1 VGTIRFRARVIA
13 LPSVHPHGRGD
24 NWLAFQ
30 DQWGQVG
37 SPPRAWGQCDTFA
50 NRIYANAVHPHGRG
64 DNEYEDDPEKRR
76 FGSPPRAWGQFNVDQ
91 TVNAHQRFTPT
102 GVGTICPIRSRLR
115 FTAVH
120 PHGRGDNRWSVV
132 HQRSMHGSPPRAW
145 GQSLVGGASALN
157 ARSTPTGVGTI
168 AAKCGCSIAATV
180 HPHGRGDN
188 I

>member
-1 VGTIRFRARVIA
+1 MCNNVTRARFTPTGVGTIRRASSDG
-13 LPSVHPHGRGD
+13 LPPAVHPHGRGD

-145 GQSLVGGASALN
+145 GQFIFGLPSRN
-157 ARSTPTGVGTI
+157 AKRFTPTGVGTI
-168 AAKCGCSIAATV
+168 TASAG
-180 HPHGRGDN
+180 
-188 I
+188 